1 MITITNTL
9 NKDITSL
16 SVYDVTGK
24 QVLDKKNI
32 GSATSYEF
40 SAANL
45 SDGVY
50 VVKAKTRD
58 NLEICKKVIVSRK

>member
-32 GSATSYEF
+32 GSATS
-40 SAANL
+40 
-45 SDGVY
+45 
-50 VVKAKTRD
+50 
-58 NLEICKKVIVSRK
+58 